1 MRRMTLMGIC
11 LLAAAAVHAA
21 PGQVQV
27 AVTIESDKF
36 KRGLRDK
43 LVPTEKELSR
53 TLAEH
58 LRDRFPLID
67 WLSEEPPAPAVAR
80 FSATLSQDDLP
91 VPNIRI
97 LFTGQIGAAKIA
109 MPQVDPITLYQ
120 FRAIDRPYAD
130 PDRLIRDVDSALET
144 WVRTDIVEKNLHD
157 QFVTLV
163 PIANSL
169 EIDAERRAVVIP
181 LAWQRAK
188 LADDSVFRL
197 EFIPDEATGNVA
209 IKLGGVTERR
219 RDPLNGGTQCRPA
232 SCTQDGD
239 VVPSDALWNRCVQ
252 ILRNATRP
260 PLLVRVE
267 TYRFSANP
275 GAPSSGLVVSP

>member
-1 MRRMTLMGIC
+1 MALMGIC
-11 LLAAAAVHAA
+11 LFAAAAVQAA

-27 AVTIESDKF
+27 TVTIESDKF
-36 KRGLRDK
+36 KRGLKDK
-43 LVPTEKELSR
+43 LAPAEKELSS
-53 TLAEH
+53 TLAKH

-67 WLSEEPPAPAVAR
+67 WLPEEPPAPAAAR
-80 FSATLSQDDLP
+80 FSATLSQDALP

-97 LFTGQIGAAKIA
+97 VFAGRIGASAIA

-120 FRAIDRPYAD
+120 FKALERPYAD
-130 PDRLIRDVDSALET
+130 PEQLIRDVDSALET
-144 WVRTDIVEKNLHD
+144 WVRTDIVEDNLHD

-163 PIANSL
+163 PLANSL
-169 EIDAERRAVVIP
+169 EVDAERRAVVIP

-188 LADDSVFRL
+188 LGEESVFRL

-232 SCTQDGD
+232 SCTQDGAE
-239 VVPSDALWNRCVQ
+239 VASDALWNTCLQ
-252 ILRNATRP
+252 ILRSATRP

-267 TYRFSANP
+267 KYRFNANP
-275 GAPSSGLVVSP
+275 GAVSSGLAVSP